1 MQAAMLNTI
10 QHFGKEVEKMG
21 DYKKMYYALFNAI
34 TESLEV
40 LKKAQLTLEEIFLS
54 SGENELQE
62 SETKDS
68 ATI

>member
-1 MQAAMLNTI
+1 
-10 QHFGKEVEKMG
+10 MG